1 MAKRKKS
8 NTGHPVRKHHQ
19 KKHALHGIGDH
30 TAHHPIVH
38 TAVETGKDLL
48 IGVVGG
54 GLAGAAIGKSSLL
67 AGILVTGAGHYMN
80 NRYVQLVGIGM
91 MASNGFQRS
100 PSGTNGLDGIDEVKD
115 RLMAYKDS
123 FSQKFYLD
131 KFLKK
136 KPADTA
142 MASAGMGEVQY
153 FTYPDAMNG
162 DLAALSDIESQLAA
176 SALAFQGHSAG
187 DLPDISG
194 DLPEVTGDIPET
206 SAGDVE
212 DRLY

>member
-80 NRYVQLVGIGM
+80 NRYVQLVGLGM

-100 PSGTNGLDGIDEVKD
+100 PSGTNGLDATAEINN
-115 RLMAYKDS
+115 RLIPSKNS
-123 FSQKFYLD
+123 FPQQS
-131 KFLKK
+131 
-136 KPADTA
+136 
-142 MASAGMGEVQY
+142 
-153 FTYPDAMNG
+153 
-162 DLAALSDIESQLAA
+162 
-176 SALAFQGHSAG
+176 
-187 DLPDISG
+187 
-194 DLPEVTGDIPET
+194 
-206 SAGDVE
+206 
-212 DRLY
+212 